1 MTSLH
6 KHANG
11 QHYKNGK
18 ITIFQFLLSIHNIRF
33 VMELRNLP
41 PGSFPKNPNAVII
54 GLSGSSGLGRTEIK

>member
-11 QHYKNGK
+11 LHYKVGK
-18 ITIFQFLLSIHNIRF
+18 ITIFEFSFSIDTVCF
-33 VMELRNLP
+33 VAELKNLP

>member
-11 QHYKNGK
+11 QHYKIGK
-18 ITIFQFLLSIHNIRF
+18 IIILIFLFSIDKVRF